1 MASTTKNKVDIVG
14 LANKIKSGE
23 YPTQPVDLDQFF
35 KTNINGKWIV
45 DENTRIQVRER
56 YISEEFV
63 ERIVQKIKNTGDE
76 SQLDNLTLVEMPDG
90 SFKIVDAS
98 HTASIR
104 MRLGHTCCDA
114 HIVSYEKDLGGSL
127 ANAHL
132 LGNVLNVPNKEKQIA
147 TDKDIRNAVYQF
159 VAEKYEKGLDTRLT
173 DEDYNLLTTLF
184 PGYSRKTLAQWASY
198 SPHGSRQNPPRLWD
212 PDDRKNIKLGYES
225 DSEYDGFVIMNPME
239 VGHATTS
246 ILGSAIVRM
255 ARENKDKCLII
266 LYCMSKAQVSQW
278 VDKDGNPTENQKKIL
293 ETYRKVSQN
302 FNCTIK
308 LKMLKWYYD

>member
-56 YISEEFV
+56 YINEEFV

-76 SQLDNLTLVEMPDG
+76 SLLDNLTLVQMPDG

-114 HIVSYEKDLGGSL
+114 HIISYEKDLGGSL

-132 LGNVLNVPNKEKQIA
+132 LGNALNVPNKEKQIA
-147 TDKDIRNAVYQF
+147 TDNDIRNAVHQ
-159 VAEKYEKGLDTRLT
+159 VIAEKHEKGLDTRLT
-173 DEDYNLLTTLF
+173 DEDYNFLTALF
-184 PGYSRKTLAQWASY
+184 PGYSTRTLAQWASH
-198 SPHGSRQNPPRLWD
+198 SPHGSRQNPPRLWQPEELKD
-212 PDDRKNIKLGYES
+212 IKRAYES

-239 VGHATTS
+239 VGHATSS
-246 ILGSAIVRM
+246 ILGSAVVKM
-255 ARENKDKCLII
+255 AKENKNKCLII
-266 LYCMSKAQVSQW
+266 FYCLSKAQVEQW
-278 VDKDGNPTENQKKIL
+278 VDKDGNPTQTQKNIL
-293 ETYRKVSQN
+293 ETYRMISEHN
-302 FNCTIK
+302 GWIIK
-308 LKMLKWYYD
+308 HKMLKWYND